1 MSRPS
6 LERPLPLLAQASRL
20 PITGGGGGDGG
31 SGNGGGGGSSGGG
44 LGGKVEG
51 AGCAGQQDAHVGG
64 HWLTVE
70 RFTSLSGAGVGVG
83 TRRRR
88 RRREGGGVDG
98 GGCSGGSGGGAPT
111 LLLALRVALLARFR
125 RFFREV
131 DVLAAEM
138 GTARVFTPDEFE
150 AAEPRR
156 DAALAL
162 VVAVVLAAAAL
173 TAAVG
178 VGVAILSRAARAS
191 ASRRS
196 KAATDRAACPVSV

>member
-1 MSRPS
+1 M
-6 LERPLPLLAQASRL
+6 
-20 PITGGGGGDGG
+20 
-31 SGNGGGGGSSGGG
+31 
-44 LGGKVEG
+44 EG

-111 LLLALRVALLARFR
+111 LLRDVLLTRFR

-156 DAALAL
+156 DAAEAL

-173 TAAVG
+173 MAAVG